1 MHELP
6 TECVTDAG
14 EEKGSETSMRF
25 VSNGEVNS
33 HNTDLYLP
41 KIVFK
46 ISLFVDYV
54 DLVYGE
60 FFFK

>member
-33 HNTDLYLP
+33 HSADLYPP
-41 KIVFK
+41 KFGFK

-54 DLVYGE
+54 
-60 FFFK
+60 